1 MFDYKLLIS
10 AVLLVIIDSV
20 YLNIIKDYFAKQ
32 VKLIQGSP
40 LKINM
45 LSVILCYIFLITAR
59 NYFIIKPKKS
69 VYDAFL
75 LGVIIYGVFGTT
87 NKALFLKWSWI
98 TVLIDTVWGG
108 LLFALTVA
116 IIKIIPF
123 VLRMIY

>member
-45 LSVILCYIFLITAR
+45 LSVILCYIFLITAL
-59 NYFIIKPKKS
+59 NYFIIKPKRS
-69 VYDAFL
+69 VQDAFL
-75 LGVIIYGVFGTT
+75 LGLIIYGIFETT
-87 NKALFLKWSWI
+87 NKALFLKWSWL
-98 TVLIDTVWGG
+98 TVLIDTIWGG
-108 LLFALTVA
+108 LLFALTIA
-116 IIKIIPF
+116 ILKFIPF
-123 VLRMIY
+123 V